1 MGKFLWFIL
10 GLAICGACAAKS
22 MSTIWETE
30 LALGGVH
37 HGDSKKSV
45 LQRLGKP
52 DSIDDPRKFK
62 FSTMAYPDLTITLGE
77 GGDGVI
83 FVRSSSSKYCTPSG
97 ICPGMLFSKAEA
109 AYSSIHI
116 SERAEGGKFTA
127 YFGSKLACRLT
138 FEVEQGVIKSLGA
151 GCMPW

>member
-1 MGKFLWFIL
+1 MMGLT
-10 GLAICGACAAKS
+10 ACGACVAKS

-30 LALGGVH
+30 LALGGIH

-45 LQRLGKP
+45 LERLGKP
-52 DSIDDPRKFK
+52 ESIDDPTKFK
-62 FSTMAYPDLTITLGE
+62 FSNIVYPDLTVTLGE

-83 FVRSSSSKYCTPSG
+83 FVRSSSPKYCTPSG
-97 ICPGMLFSKAEA
+97 ICPGMPFSRAEA

-116 SERAEGGKFTA
+116 LEYAKGDKFTA
-127 YFGSKLACRLT
+127 YFGSRLACRLT
-138 FEVEQGVIKSLGA
+138 FEVEKSVIKSLGA